1 MLEPKRLTTVVMNRE
16 TDVITSVKNI
26 ELNTFC
32 VWYREEFVMTIVN
45 YIELE
50 KLPCFD
56 TMLDSVQP

>member
-50 KLPCFD
+50 KLPYFD